1 MASQPALSSKDT
13 DNAAS
18 SLSAAEES
26 SSSHE
31 YVIFPVDNFKTD
43 SIAALLA
50 SYPNAN
56 IVEHVSVSGWGLMY
70 WDATLSPVQYQE
82 VVAHKQVRC
91 YPWDK

>member
-1 MASQPALSSKDT
+1 MDSQPTFSSKNT

-18 SLSAAEES
+18 SLPATEE

-31 YVIFPVDNFKTD
+31 YVIFPVDNFKIN
-43 SIAALLA
+43 SISALLA

-56 IVEHVSVSGWGLMY
+56 VQEHVSVSGWGMMY

-82 VVAHKQVRC
+82 VAAHKQVRC